1 MSRPKFV
8 RVSGWKRNRTGSGPK
23 WLRWKGWRR
32 NATPIIARSEW
43 GARAVRLTYQHGA
56 WRGKVTLVVHH
67 TVTSRAA
74 ADTAAA
80 GRAAVR
86 KVDAVH
92 DGKNGRPNGIGYH
105 YLASG
110 GHLFEGRGFEA
121 VAAAAFDSARG
132 IGWNRGRYVHV
143 AIPGNY
149 TRSGVRASDLRAID
163 DLIWHLQKR
172 GAKVASIIGHGDLM
186 PTACP
191 GAQGR
196 KDLARYFGKRWKG
209 KRA

>member
-1 MSRPKFV
+1 MSRPKFI
-8 RVSGWKRNRTGSGPK
+8 RITGWKRNPDKTGPK
-23 WLRWKGWRR
+23 WLRWQGWKR
-32 NATPIIARSEW
+32 NPVPIIPRESW
-43 GARAVRLTYQHGA
+43 GARVVPRAIMGGA

-67 TVTSRAA
+67 TVTARAKSSTT
-74 ADTAAA
+74 DA

-92 DGKNGRPNGIGYH
+92 DGKAGRPNGVGYH

-110 GHLFEGRGFEA
+110 GALFEGRGFET

-143 AIPGNY
+143 AIPGDY
-149 TRSGVRASDLRAID
+149 TRSGIRSSDLRAID
-163 DLIWHLQKR
+163 DLIWHLRKR
-172 GAKVASIIGHGDLM
+172 GAKVTSIIGHGDLM

-196 KDLARYFGKRWKG
+196 KDLAAYFGKRWKG
-209 KRA
+209 KR